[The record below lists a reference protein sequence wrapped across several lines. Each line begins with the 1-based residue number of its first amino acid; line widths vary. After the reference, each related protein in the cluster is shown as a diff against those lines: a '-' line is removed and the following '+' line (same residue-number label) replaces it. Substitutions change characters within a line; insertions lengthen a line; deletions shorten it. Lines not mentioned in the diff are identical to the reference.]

1 MLGRLLAALAVGGA
15 VMAAAAAWA
24 DGAPLGADD
33 VVFGE
38 TPALDA
44 GALKVSAEVVY
55 TAVGKP
61 VLLFHYF
68 GVGGDCQP
76 TAVGVRLV
84 EPPAHGAVTF
94 REGAE
99 PPIRAGRPI
108 YADGDPRARCIDQL
122 VATRD
127 GLYAPDVGFE
137 GHDRVVVEFSEGG
150 AAFTDAIDV
159 NVVSLKPGKVEW
171 RRR

>member
-1 MLGRLLAALAVGGA
+1 MPSKLFAALAVAGA
-15 VMAAAAAWA
+15 VMAAAAWA
-24 DGAPLGADD
+24 NPPLGASD

-38 TPALDA
+38 TPVLDA
-44 GALKVSAEVVY
+44 GALKASAEVIY

-68 GVGGDCQP
+68 GVGGDCAP
-76 TAVGVRLV
+76 TAVSLRLI

-94 REGAE
+94 QEGAE

-108 YADGDPRARCIDQL
+108 YADADPRARCIDQL

-127 GLYAPDVGFE
+127 ALYAPDVGFE
-137 GHDRVVVEFSEGG
+137 GHDRVVVEFSEG
-150 AAFTDAIDV
+150 AAVFTDAIDV
-159 NVVSLKPGKVEW
+159 NVVSLKPGRIDW
-171 RRR
+171 RRRR